1 MARRAY
7 EERIQPWI
15 GKIAAWAEAGATIKE
30 IAKKLG
36 VADSTLR
43 KYLASGRGGDER
55 YTALSEA
62 LTRACEVPDDNVEA
76 ALYKRAC
83 GYSYEEVRHEQK
95 LDRSGNVVELT
106 TKTVRDV
113 PPDPTSAMFWLTNR
127 RPGKWAYKPKETDEE
142 QQESRGVIMIPEVG
156 PEVSG
161 NG

>member
-1 MARRAY
+1 MRSAY

-15 GKIAAWAEAGATIKE
+15 DKIAAWAEAGATIKE
-30 IAKKLG
+30 IAGKLDLA
-36 VADSTLR
+36 VSTLK
-43 KYLASGRGGDER
+43 KYLALGRQGDDR
-55 YTALSEA
+55 YTALSDA
-62 LTRACEVPDDNVEA
+62 FSRACEVPDDNVEA

-83 GYSYEEVRHEQK
+83 GYSYEEVRCEQK
-95 LDRSGNVVELT
+95 LDRAGNVVELT

-127 RPGKWAYKPKETDEE
+127 RPGTWAYRPKDADED

-161 NG
+161 DG